1 MKNKKQKKAIILLSG
16 GLDSLISLDIAK
28 KELDIE
34 LALVFNYGQ
43 KAFEEEKKASIEIA
57 KYYNINHKVIEL
69 PFLKEL
75 SNNAL
80 TDNGNNNFDDF
91 NSVWIPNRNGLFLN
105 IAASFCDKYNYQY
118 IIFGA
123 NKEEAEL
130 FSDNSKRFIEASDKF
145 FSYSTLN
152 KVKVFA
158 PCAEFDKIQIVNYA
172 IDNNVPLKLLK
183 SCYQNSKQTGK
194 KHCLECMSC
203 KLLYNAIKNSKKP
216 QLIKEIF

>member
-1 MKNKKQKKAIILLSG
+1 MRGEIEGYEGTKLYVREMTPDNTAWMNDT
-16 GLDSLISLDIAK
+16 LDVVDGKFCYRGKLQSPC
-28 KELDIE
+28 
-34 LALVFNYGQ
+34 LVYFVP
-43 KAFEEEKKASIEIA
+43 E
-57 KYYNINHKVIEL
+57 
-69 PFLKEL
+69 
-75 SNNAL
+75 
-80 TDNGNNNFDDF
+80 NF
-91 NSVWIPNRNGLFLN
+91 RGRYELFL
-105 IAASFCDKYNYQY
+105 
-118 IIFGA
+118 
-123 NKEEAEL
+123 
-130 FSDNSKRFIEASDKF
+130 DNSKRFIEASDKF